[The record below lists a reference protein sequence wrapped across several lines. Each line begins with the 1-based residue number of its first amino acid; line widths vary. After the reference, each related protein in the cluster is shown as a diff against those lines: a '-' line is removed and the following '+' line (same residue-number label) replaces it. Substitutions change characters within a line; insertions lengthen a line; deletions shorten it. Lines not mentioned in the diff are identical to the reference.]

1 MTRLAVNRATLLT
14 AAAAAAAAVAAGAV
28 GGEKS
33 VLNDDYGDDL
43 GSRGTAEVVVTGAV
57 NRCVEA

>member
-14 AAAAAAAAVAAGAV
+14 AAAAAAAVAAGAV